1 VPASD
6 PNSIGVVL
14 AEVRDMGPV
23 TVAEIVAGIGL
34 SPSTVRRHLADLETS
49 GLVESDDYPRAGTQR
64 RVRVYMDPR

>member
-1 VPASD
+1 
-6 PNSIGVVL
+6 
-14 AEVRDMGPV
+14 MGPV